1 MEPPQ
6 ARRRGLEGDRTEMNA
21 KRWAR
26 LMAAWGI
33 GRNAQAYEAL
43 VAAYSAKGRFYH
55 DRSHVEACLRH
66 LETCR
71 DGVRRLPE
79 VELALWFHDAVY
91 RPLSGGNE
99 QKSAD
104 WAASFLMTNG
114 ADPEAVDRVHRLI
127 MVTMH
132 NAPTRSVDESML
144 VDIDL
149 AILGAAPSRYE
160 VFEQAVRKEY
170 RMVPAVVYRKRR
182 SAILSGFL
190 DRPRIYQNEPF
201 STGFER
207 HARLNLSLAISRLA
221 GS

>member
-1 MEPPQ
+1 
-6 ARRRGLEGDRTEMNA
+6 MNA
-21 KRWAR
+21 NRWAR
-26 LMAAWGI
+26 LMAAWGF
-33 GRNAQAYEAL
+33 GPNTGTYEKL

-99 QKSAD
+99 RKSAD
-104 WAASFLMTNG
+104 WAASFLRENG
-114 ADPEAVDRVHRLI
+114 AAPEAVFRVHGLI

-132 NAPTRSVDESML
+132 NAPTQSTDESLL

-149 AILGAAPSRYE
+149 AILGAAPPRYE
-160 VFEQAVRKEY
+160 AFEQAVRREY
-170 RMVPAVVYRKRR
+170 RLVPAVVYRRKRAELLR
-182 SAILSGFL
+182 AFL
-190 DRPRIYQNEPF
+190 DRPRIYLNEPF
-201 STGFER
+201 STAFEGQ
-207 HARLNLSLAISRLA
+207 ARSNLSNAISGLA
-221 GS
+221 MRR